1 MMSNS
6 ENQPTTKKVSLQD
19 LMRQKLEAKK
29 QGQTNSK
36 NSTNAVKDTTKKS
49 QLNKKPNNQRKRMGV

>member
-36 NSTNAVKDTTKKS
+36 NNTNAVKDTTKKS

>member
-29 QGQTNSK
+29 QGQGTSK
-36 NSTNAVKDTTKKS
+36 NSMNAVKDTTKKS

>member
-1 MMSNS
+1 MSNS
-6 ENQPTTKKVSLQD
+6 ENQPTTKRVSLQD

-29 QGQTNSK
+29 QGQGNSK
-36 NSTNAVKDTTKKS
+36 NSMNAVKDTTKKS

>member
-1 MMSNS
+1 MMSNT
-6 ENQPTTKKVSLQD
+6 ENQPTKKVSLQD

-29 QGQTNSK
+29 QGQGNSK
-36 NSTNAVKDTTKKS
+36 NSMNAAKDTTKKS

>member
-1 MMSNS
+1 MSNS

-29 QGQTNSK
+29 QGQGNSK
-36 NSTNAVKDTTKKS
+36 NSMNAVKDTTKKS

>member
-1 MMSNS
+1 MSNS
-6 ENQPTTKKVSLQD
+6 ENQSTTKKVSLQD

-29 QGQTNSK
+29 QGQGNSK
-36 NSTNAVKDTTKKS
+36 NNMNAVKDTTKKS